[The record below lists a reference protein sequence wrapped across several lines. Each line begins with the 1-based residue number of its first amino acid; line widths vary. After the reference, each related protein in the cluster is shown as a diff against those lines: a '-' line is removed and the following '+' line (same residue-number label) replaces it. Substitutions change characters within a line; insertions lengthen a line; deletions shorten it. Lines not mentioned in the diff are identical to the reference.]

1 MQTWAWNSL
10 ASARFLMSLCS
21 SVKILPTASEH
32 FEQCAWLMTADERC
46 AVWSDEVVLFV
57 AAATEVLPA
66 FERLVVDEIS
76 ELTSSTPLINQVWD
90 EIDTWLDGEDE
101 AWLKRTAEAERAE
114 AETWILLLA
123 TWIAD
128 VNLTIILHVMHI
140 HTHHVT

>member
-32 FEQCAWLMTADERC
+32 FEQCAWLMTTDERC
-46 AVWSDEVVLFV
+46 AVWSDEVVLLV
-57 AAATEVLPA
+57 AATTEVLPR
-66 FERLVVDEIS
+66 FECLVIDEIS
-76 ELTSSTPLINQVWD
+76 ELASSTPLINQIRDKV
-90 EIDTWLDGEDE
+90 DTWLDGEDE

-114 AETWILLLA
+114 AEAWILLLT
-123 TWIAD
+123 TWIAHMY
-128 VNLTIILHVMHI
+128 LAIILHVMHI